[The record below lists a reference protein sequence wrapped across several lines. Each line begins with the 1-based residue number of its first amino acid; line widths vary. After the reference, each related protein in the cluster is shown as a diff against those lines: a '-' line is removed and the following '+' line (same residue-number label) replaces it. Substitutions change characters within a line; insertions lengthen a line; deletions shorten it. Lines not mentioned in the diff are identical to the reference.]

1 MGSSET
7 KKQLELKAL
16 QFFSEHDFDRSNLN
30 DIAKALGVTKGAI
43 YHYFRSKDEL
53 FLAAVNHLLD
63 VMMEMF
69 TKGLPRDIPVKNLL
83 ENLFQ
88 MEEMMMVLSQAL
100 SLKADGDM
108 YKNTL
113 YLFLTG
119 TKKFPEL
126 TDRMDELYSGFI
138 NSLENLLNA
147 GIVRGELRRNVDSR
161 AIAFEITAF
170 YEGALL
176 LGSFSNRNDYAVLG
190 PRVCTSIWKRIAAEP
205 ADGGSEGGNNE

>member
-83 ENLFQ
+83 ENLF
-88 MEEMMMVLSQAL
+88 
-100 SLKADGDM
+100 
-108 YKNTL
+108 
-113 YLFLTG
+113 
-119 TKKFPEL
+119 
-126 TDRMDELYSGFI
+126 RW
-138 NSLENLLNA
+138 
-147 GIVRGELRRNVDSR
+147 RR
-161 AIAFEITAF
+161 
-170 YEGALL
+170 
-176 LGSFSNRNDYAVLG
+176 
-190 PRVCTSIWKRIAAEP
+190 
-205 ADGGSEGGNNE
+205 